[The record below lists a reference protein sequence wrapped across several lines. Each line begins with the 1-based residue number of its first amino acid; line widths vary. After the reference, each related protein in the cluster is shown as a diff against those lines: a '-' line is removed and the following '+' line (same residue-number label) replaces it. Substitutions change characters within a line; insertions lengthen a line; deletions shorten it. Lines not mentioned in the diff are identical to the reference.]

1 MYFFPKK
8 SDLRVKQIL
17 PKGQRP
23 RAAKDEKFLWGRFFF
38 KMTARCCAL
47 AGLVYGG
54 KFLWLHFRENANTL
68 LKSVYKQPLE
78 RVIFQSDGALTSQ
91 WVKPFLGDIRKGID
105 MMDVDIFALK
115 RRIETCLQV
124 KKVVVQRQFPGT
136 LKMTLEERIPVLR
149 LLVREGESVREMLID
164 GEGVVFYGESIPELE
179 RRTMPFLSGV
189 VLKKISAG
197 RYENIPTLDKV
208 YQLLHIA
215 KTKYWPI
222 YAQMEVVSI
231 EHLKKKSVPWS
242 RINVR
247 CQCAASVIFK
257 DNDFDEQ
264 LKRLDF
270 ILNTPKIRDS
280 LPVERIDLSLENDAV
295 VKFQK

>member
-1 MYFFPKK
+1 MVRGE
-8 SDLRVKQIL
+8 S
-17 PKGQRP
+17 
-23 RAAKDEKFLWGRFFF
+23 FLWGRFFF
-38 KMTARCCAL
+38 RATAC
-47 AGLVYGG
+47 GLLLLGIGFGG
-54 KFLWLHFRENANTL
+54 HFLWLKFQKSAAVW
-68 LKSVYKQPLE
+68 LKSIYKQPLE
-78 RVIFQSDGALTSQ
+78 RIVFQSDGVLTSR
-91 WVKPFLGDIRKGID
+91 WVKPFLADIRKGVD
-105 MMDVDIFALK
+105 LMDVDIFAVKKKL
-115 RRIETCLQV
+115 ETCFQV

-136 LKMTLEERIPVLR
+136 LKIALEERVPVLR
-149 LLVREGESVREMLID
+149 LLVRDGESTCEMLID
-164 GEGVVFYGESIPELE
+164 MDGVVFFGEGIPELE
-179 RRTMPFLSGV
+179 RRTMPFLSGI

-208 YQLLHIA
+208 YQLLHVA

-242 RINVR
+242 RIHVR
-247 CQCAASVIFK
+247 CQCASSVVFR
-257 DNDFDEQ
+257 DCDFDEQ

-270 ILNTPKIRDS
+270 VLNTPKIRDS